1 MKTYIFTDQKT
12 NEQFIVI
19 CEAWQVNS
27 IERINEELSKWV
39 KGRILKRSELT
50 DYQSETYQSLLRL
63 GDSKEL
69 ALATVLSLKEPAD
82 ISYAY
87 QN

>member
-1 MKTYIFTDQKT
+1 MKTYIFTDQIT

-39 KGRILKRSELT
+39 EGRILSRSELT
-50 DYQSETYQSLLRL
+50 DYQSETYQSLVRL
-63 GDSKEL
+63 GDSNEL